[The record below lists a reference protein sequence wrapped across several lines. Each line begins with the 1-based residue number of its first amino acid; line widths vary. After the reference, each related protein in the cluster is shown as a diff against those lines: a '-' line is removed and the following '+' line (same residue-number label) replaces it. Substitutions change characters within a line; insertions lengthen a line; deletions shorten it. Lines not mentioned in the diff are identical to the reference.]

1 MTPHALIFTLAAIGI
16 SVTAYLIRK
25 KVAQERP
32 ACIIGQECHQ
42 VLESTYNKTLGI
54 PNEILGLV
62 FYVVIT
68 LITAFLVIGIGPA
81 TWWDILAKI
90 IIFSGAILSTWFI
103 YVQWRI
109 IKVWC
114 FWCVMS
120 ATIVYIMAIIILTN
134 DLMLLP

>member
-1 MTPHALIFTLAAIGI
+1 MMPHALIFTLAAIGI

-32 ACIIGQECHQ
+32 VCIIGQDCHQ
-42 VLESTYNKTLGI
+42 VLESTYNKMLGI

-68 LITAFLVIGIGPA
+68 LITAFLVIGIEPT
-81 TWWDILAKI
+81 TWWDILLKI
-90 IIFSGAILSTWFI
+90 IILSGAIMSTWFM

-120 ATIVYIMAIIILTN
+120 ATTVFIMAIIVLTS

>member
-16 SVTAYLIRK
+16 SVTVYLISK
-25 KVAQERP
+25 KVAQKRP
-32 ACIIGQECHQ
+32 VCIIGQECHQ

-68 LITAFLVIGIGPA
+68 LITAFLVIGIGPT

-120 ATIVYIMAIIILTN
+120 ATIVYIMAIIILTS